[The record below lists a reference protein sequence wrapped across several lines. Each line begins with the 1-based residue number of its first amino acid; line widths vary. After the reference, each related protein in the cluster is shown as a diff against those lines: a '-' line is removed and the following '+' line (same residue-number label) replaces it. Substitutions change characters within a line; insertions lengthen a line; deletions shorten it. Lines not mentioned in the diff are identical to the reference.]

1 MRRSPRA
8 ARQRSPL
15 RRVLC
20 DVAHATRGLAYIA
33 CGGGLAGNC
42 GCVCAQDDEDE
53 EEVGVSSRRFVP
65 VSQAA
70 DAGVSGNGGD
80 GGNVVDDAVRT
91 SHAGDGSV
99 CVFVCS
105 TTEEVGCAVLGPA
118 VL

>member
-1 MRRSPRA
+1 MARQASDPPQVSLSLTRA
-8 ARQRSPL
+8 AAP
-15 RRVLC
+15 
-20 DVAHATRGLAYIA
+20 
-33 CGGGLAGNC
+33 
-42 GCVCAQDDEDE
+42 
-53 EEVGVSSRRFVP
+53 P